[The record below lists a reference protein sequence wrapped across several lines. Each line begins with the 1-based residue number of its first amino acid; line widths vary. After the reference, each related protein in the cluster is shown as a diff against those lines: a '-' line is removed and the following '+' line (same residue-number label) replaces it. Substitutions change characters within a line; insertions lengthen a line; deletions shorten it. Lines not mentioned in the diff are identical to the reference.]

1 MRHSLIL
8 PPLSLI
14 LILFLLAACGP
25 SPEEIAATANV
36 LAATG
41 LAQTAAAVPSHT
53 PTATP
58 SDTPQPS
65 PTASEAPT
73 ETASETATATVAITT
88 PPPNA
93 GGSGATPALSGRT
106 ALLRLQNNSGQE
118 VFLAIVAPAYREYTF
133 TSSQNLTFEWGE
145 YSYRVWV
152 GGQGPI
158 VGSFA
163 ITNKDKH
170 TLVIEADKVIF
181 LAP

>member
-1 MRHSLIL
+1 VRHSFIL

-14 LILFLLAACGP
+14 LILSLLAACGP
-25 SPEEIAATANV
+25 SPEDIAATANV

-41 LAQTAAAVPSHT
+41 LAQTAAAVPSPT
-53 PTATP
+53 PAATP

-65 PTASEAPT
+65 PTASQAPT
-73 ETASETATATVAITT
+73 EAASETATATVI
-88 PPPNA
+88 PPANA
-93 GGSGATPALSGRT
+93 GGSDATPALSGKT

-118 VFLAIVAPAYREYTF
+118 VFLAIVAPVYREYTF

-145 YSYRVWV
+145 YSYRVWI

-170 TLVIEADKVIF
+170 TLVIEQDKVIF

>member
-1 MRHSLIL
+1 VRHSFSL
-8 PPLSLI
+8 PSLSLI
-14 LILFLLAACGP
+14 LILSLLAACGP
-25 SPEEIAATANV
+25 SPEDIAATANV

-41 LAQTAAAVPSHT
+41 LAQTAAAVPSPT
-53 PTATP
+53 PAATP

-65 PTASEAPT
+65 PTASQAPT
-73 ETASETATATVAITT
+73 EAASEAATATVI
-88 PPPNA
+88 PPANA
-93 GGSGATPALSGRT
+93 GGSDATPALSGKT

-145 YSYRVWV
+145 YSYRVWI
-152 GGQGPI
+152 GGQGPT

-170 TLVIEADKVIF
+170 TLVIEQDKVIF